1 MKRLLSIVVTLL
13 SYWRKRP
20 VHLATTLVGLIA
32 ATALWSGVQALN
44 HQARNSY
51 ERAAAIFGGD
61 QIRMLVSRDGP
72 TFSQDLYISLRL
84 AGWRVSPVLE
94 GRVQI
99 AGKSLQLVG
108 IEPVTLP
115 REANLRS
122 IKNSDA
128 DLASFLLP
136 PWQTVVSAETLHD
149 LGVHE
154 GTTPVM
160 DGGRALPRL
169 TARAELAPGV
179 LVVDIGV
186 AQKLLEEPERV
197 SRLLVSPDAERAAPP
212 LSTIIGDQ
220 LRLVGPEEVSDLGQ
234 LTESFHLSLTAF
246 GLLAF
251 VVGLF
256 IVHSSIGLAFEQRLP
271 MMRTL
276 RACGVSSR
284 ALVTALLTELIALA
298 LIAGV
303 LGVLGGSLIASAL
316 LPDVA
321 ASLRGLYGARVAGR
335 LTLEYDWWFAGLS
348 MAVIGALVAAGA
360 SLLKAH
366 RLPVLA
372 LAQPDAWREAHQRWL
387 RRQGLI
393 AVLCLGGAFGA
404 FALGQGVTAGFAI
417 IAGLLVGAALVL
429 PLLLSGGLRLGEKWA
444 DHPLAQWFWA
454 DSQHQLPGLS
464 LALMALLL
472 ALAVNVGVSTM
483 VEGFRKTFLQ
493 WLDQRLAAEIYLDA
507 NTNEQ
512 ARSIQQWLE
521 QRPEV
526 EAILPTWSAQTR
538 LAGWPLDVYGFR
550 DHAIYRDHWPL
561 LAATNNVWDRVRA
574 GGSALISEQ
583 AARRLGVTIGA
594 TVQVPTARGNWPVEI
609 VGVFSDYGNP
619 KGQLRIDVDALLT
632 HWPQSRQTSY
642 AVRAAPEVVP
652 RLIAALRAEFGAGIG
667 RLLDRASLKG
677 FSARVFERTFVV
689 TAALSV
695 LTLGVAGVALLTSL
709 LALSNLRLPQLAPIW
724 AVGIPRR
731 RLIQLEILKTVCL
744 TLFTALFSLPL
755 GLAVAWCLVAV
766 VNVQAFGWRLP
777 FHIFP
782 VQWLQLFSLAL
793 LAALAASI
801 PPTIRLVRTSPAQL
815 AKVFAD
821 ER

>member
-1 MKRLLSIVVTLL
+1 
-13 SYWRKRP
+13 
-20 VHLATTLVGLIA
+20 
-32 ATALWSGVQALN
+32 
-44 HQARNSY
+44 
-51 ERAAAIFGGD
+51 
-61 QIRMLVSRDGP
+61 
-72 TFSQDLYISLRL
+72 
-84 AGWRVSPVLE
+84 
-94 GRVQI
+94 
-99 AGKSLQLVG
+99 
-108 IEPVTLP
+108 
-115 REANLRS
+115 
-122 IKNSDA
+122 
-128 DLASFLLP
+128 
-136 PWQTVVSAETLHD
+136 
-149 LGVHE
+149 
-154 GTTPVM
+154 
-160 DGGRALPRL
+160 
-169 TARAELAPGV
+169 
-179 LVVDIGV
+179 
-186 AQKLLEEPERV
+186 
-197 SRLLVSPDAERAAPP
+197 
-212 LSTIIGDQ
+212 
-220 LRLVGPEEVSDLGQ
+220 
-234 LTESFHLSLTAF
+234 
-246 GLLAF
+246 
-251 VVGLF
+251 
-256 IVHSSIGLAFEQRLP
+256 

-335 LTLEYDWWFAGLS
+335 LTLEYDWWLAGLS

-360 SLLKAH
+360 SLLKSH

-393 AVLCLGGAFGA
+393 AVLCLSGAFGA

-417 IAGLLVGAALVL
+417 IAGLLVGAALAL

-444 DHPLAQWFWA
+444 DHPLAKWFWA
-454 DSQHQLPGLS
+454 DSQQQLPGLS

-493 WLDQRLAAEIYLDA
+493 WLDQRLAAEIMMQTP
-507 NTNEQ
+507 TNRRGPSNSGLNSDP
-512 ARSIQQWLE
+512 RS
-521 QRPEV
+521 RPSSRTGAPRPASPAGPWISTDFGTTRPI
-526 EAILPTWSAQTR
+526 AITGHS
-538 LAGWPLDVYGFR
+538 
-550 DHAIYRDHWPL
+550 

-652 RLIAALRAEFGAGIG
+652 RLIAALRAEFGAGIS

-755 GLAVAWCLVAV
+755 GLLVAWCLVAV

-793 LAALAASI
+793 VAALAASI